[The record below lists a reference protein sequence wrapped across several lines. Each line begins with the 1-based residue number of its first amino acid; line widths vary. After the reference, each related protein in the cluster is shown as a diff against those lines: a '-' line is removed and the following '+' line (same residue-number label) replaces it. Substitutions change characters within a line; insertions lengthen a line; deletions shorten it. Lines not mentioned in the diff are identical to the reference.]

1 MKNSEKYGKLAE
13 NCAKNNSKFNCEA
26 KGSFGNK
33 IQLLRRKEFEI
44 VGFIESSTCKDEIVG
59 SIESST
65 CKDENVGS
73 IESST
78 CKDEITSSSSI
89 QYQREKFVSN
99 KNFIKT
105 TDKITYPE
113 ELKEGL
119 VTIGIMIYIVEKKKQ
134 LNERF
139 RSSKD
144 SMT

>member
-13 NCAKNNSKFNCEA
+13 NCAKNNSKFNFEA

-44 VGFIESSTCKDEIVG
+44 VGSIESSTCKDEIVG

-65 CKDENVGS
+65 CKDE
-73 IESST
+73 
-78 CKDEITSSSSI
+78 ITSSNSI
-89 QYQREKFVSN
+89 QYQREKFVFN

-119 VTIGIMIYIVEKKKQ
+119 VTIGIMIYIVEKKKPA
-134 LNERF
+134 ERAV
-139 RSSKD
+139 
-144 SMT
+144 

>member
-13 NCAKNNSKFNCEA
+13 NCAKNNSKFNFEA

-44 VGFIESSTCKDEIVG
+44 
-59 SIESST
+59 
-65 CKDENVGS
+65 VGS

-134 LNERF
+134 AERAV
-139 RSSKD
+139 
-144 SMT
+144 

>member
-44 VGFIESSTCKDEIVG
+44 VC

-78 CKDEITSSSSI
+78 CKDEITSSNSI
-89 QYQREKFVSN
+89 QYQREKFVFN

-113 ELKEGL
+113 ELKEEL
-119 VTIGIMIYIVEKKKQ
+119 VTIGIMIYIVEKKKPA
-134 LNERF
+134 ERAV
-139 RSSKD
+139 
-144 SMT
+144 

>member
-1 MKNSEKYGKLAE
+1 MKNSEIYGKLSE

-26 KGSFGNK
+26 KGSFGVK

-44 VGFIESSTCKDEIVG
+44 
-59 SIESST
+59 
-65 CKDENVGS
+65 VGS

-89 QYQREKFVSN
+89 HVQYRREKLVFN

-113 ELKEGL
+113 ELKEEAL
-119 VTIGIMIYIVEKKKQ
+119 VTIGTMIYIVEKINQ

-139 RSSKD
+139 RSSRD
-144 SMT
+144 STT